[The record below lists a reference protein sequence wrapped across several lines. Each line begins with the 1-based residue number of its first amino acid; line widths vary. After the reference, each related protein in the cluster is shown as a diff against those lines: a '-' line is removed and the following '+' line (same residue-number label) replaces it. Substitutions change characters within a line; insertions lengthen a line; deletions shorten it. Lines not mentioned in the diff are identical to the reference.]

1 MDCSMP
7 GFPMLHHL
15 PELAQT
21 HVSDVIQS
29 SHPLLSP
36 SPPAFNL
43 FKIRVISSESAL
55 GNQVAKY
62 WSFSFSINPSNE
74 YSGYISF
81 RIDWF
86 DLLSVQGTQESSPT
100 SQFKSINSS
109 MLSLLYGPSC
119 TSIHDYWENNSFDYI
134 DLCWAKQC
142 LCFLICC
149 LD

>member
-43 FKIRVISSESAL
+43 FNIRVISSESAL
-55 GNQVAKY
+55 DNQVAKY
-62 WSFSFSINPSNE
+62 WSFSFSINPSNNIQ
-74 YSGYISF
+74 GKFPLGFTGLISCQSKG
-81 RIDWF
+81 
-86 DLLSVQGTQESSPT
+86 L
-100 SQFKSINSS
+100 K
-109 MLSLLYGPSC
+109 SLLPHLSSKA
-119 TSIHDYWENNSFDYI
+119 SILPCSAFFMVQVVHPYTTTGKTI
-134 DLCWAKQC
+134 ALT
-142 LCFLICC
+142 I
-149 LD
+149 